1 MPTHHD
7 TPITTLE
14 EDALDRSGFAKRA
27 AASLF
32 ASGRN
37 KESLAVALC
46 GKWGEGK
53 TSTKNMIQ
61 AASLAQAQ
69 EAGKAPPNWVE
80 FSPWQVNGLPGIE
93 KLFFEEIGN
102 AIGKAPGRG
111 SPTERAKNWRRFGNT
126 IQAFGTFAEH
136 AGKVAGMIVP
146 AAGAVGELIG
156 GAAKKASEASIFA
169 ADSLDHQEAT
179 DSLSYQKLKLRQ
191 MMLTLDSQI
200 VVVVDD
206 MDRLGDD
213 EILLVLRLIR
223 ANADLPNL
231 TYLLLFQRDVV
242 ERAIN
247 RHTHEDGS
255 AFLEK
260 FVQVFL
266 DLPRPNISKIHSA
279 VTSGLT
285 DLVNRLGISWMRFDR
300 ERWANLWQPGL
311 SRMFRTLRD
320 AQRYLNV
327 VDFRMAGLVTR
338 GIPEVNILD
347 VFALECLRL
356 FEPAVHQALLNDHG
370 LFLKTVEYSQRGRSI
385 EELDK
390 IKSLASEQRQ
400 DAVKAIIAGVFP
412 AAHGAYS
419 NMGYDS
425 SFFAKWEAEARVCS
439 ERIFHRFYA
448 GELQEHTVS
457 EADISDLLAVKGDR
471 DKCANLIRKQLKR
484 PKTALQFLR
493 RLSME
498 TCFAKSDASQ
508 ALRLA
513 VWDTSDEFPPRS
525 GAVGIDSS
533 DASSIPYWLLV
544 EALKR
549 LDSPELKRQLVMDTM
564 LQSRSVLAFIWTAD
578 GCERRHENVYWWPQL
593 SDDDLSRI
601 KSEALKRLETAASS
615 GKMICSSHLSFLL
628 WGWRRLDI
636 EHAQQQAREWLRE
649 APKAAILTL
658 LRTFISRGSSWGIDS
673 YYVKEHVH
681 IVWENL
687 ADFAP
692 FEEWQSAVK
701 RVCGSRRTKKVPE
714 EVGLFNE
721 AAKRRALGKS
731 DRGGRLID
739 DQNGED

>member
-61 AASLAQAQ
+61 AASLAQAE

-102 AIGKAPGRG
+102 AIGKAPGKG
-111 SPTERAKNWRRFGNT
+111 SATERAKNWRKFGNT
-126 IQAFGTFAEH
+126 IQALGTFAEQ
-136 AGKVAGMIVP
+136 AGKVVGMMVP
-146 AAGAVGELIG
+146 AAGAVGDLIG
-156 GAAKKASEASIFA
+156 GAAKKASEASTFA
-169 ADSLDHQEAT
+169 ADSLDQQGAT
-179 DSLSYQKLKLRQ
+179 DSLSHQKLRLRQ
-191 MMLTLDSQI
+191 MMLKLDSQI

-206 MDRLGDD
+206 IDRLGDD

-255 AFLEK
+255 TFLEK

-266 DLPRPNISKIHSA
+266 ELPRPNISRIHHA

-285 DLVNRLGISWMRFDR
+285 DLVNRQGISWTRFDR

-320 AQRYLNV
+320 AHRYLNV
-327 VDFRMAGLVTR
+327 VDFRIAGLVTR
-338 GIPEVNILD
+338 GVPEVNILD

-356 FEPAVHQALLNDHG
+356 FEPAVHHALLRDPG
-370 LFLKTVEYSQRGRSI
+370 LFLNAVEYSLRTRKI

-390 IKSLASEQRQ
+390 VKALAGEQRQ
-400 DAVKAIIAGVFP
+400 DAVKAILTAVFP
-412 AAHGAYS
+412 AAGGAYS
-419 NMGYDS
+419 NMSYDS
-425 SFFAKWEAEARVCS
+425 SFFAKWDSEARVCS

-448 GELQEHTVS
+448 GELQEDTVS
-457 EADISDLLAVKGDR
+457 EADIFDLLAVKDER
-471 DKCANLIRKQLKR
+471 SKCAALIRKQLKR
-484 PKTALQFLR
+484 PRTAMAFLQ
-493 RLSME
+493 RLSKE
-498 TCFAKSDASQ
+498 SCFAKSEASQ

-513 VWDTSDEFPPRS
+513 VWDTADEFPPKS
-525 GAVGIDSS
+525 GTVGIDSS
-533 DASSIPYWLLV
+533 DASSIPYWLLAD
-544 EALKR
+544 ALKH
-549 LDSPELKRQLVMDTM
+549 LDSPEAKRRLVMDTM
-564 LQSRSVLAFIWTAD
+564 LQSRGVLAFIWTAD
-578 GCERRHENVYWWPQL
+578 GCEKRHEKVSWWPQL
-593 SDDDLSRI
+593 SDDDLSRL
-601 KSEALKRLETAASS
+601 KSEALKRLEKAASS
-615 GKMICSSHLSFLL
+615 GKMICSSHLSYLL
-628 WGWRRLDI
+628 WGWRRLDA
-636 EHAQQQAREWLRE
+636 EHAQQQVTDWLRE
-649 APKAAILTL
+649 APKATILTL
-658 LRTFISRGSSWGIDS
+658 LRTFISRGSSWGMES
-673 YYVKEHVH
+673 YYIKEHVR
-681 IVWENL
+681 IVWDDL

-701 RVCGSRRTKKVPE
+701 RVGGSRSTKKAPE
-714 EVGLFNE
+714 EVTFFNE
-721 AAKRRALGKS
+721 AAKRRASGKS

-739 DQNGED
+739 DQDDED